1 MTAASKWKLLTSL
14 AFASLLA
21 GCAGQAAPVISGLPP
36 VAVTASGETAPV
48 GTGKAD
54 AADDPAIWVD
64 PANPGRALIV
74 ATDKKAGLHV
84 YDLTGK
90 DLAFLK
96 SGLVNN
102 VDIVG
107 DIVVA
112 SDRNDGLNAHLAV
125 YRLDGAKPAL
135 TALGRAAAGSG
146 EAYGLCLKKTA
157 PGTPITGAP
166 ITAALIVKDGT
177 VRVGTLAVA
186 DGAVPTF
193 AVQWEHKIPTQS
205 EGCVFDGDTLYVG
218 EEVGG
223 LWALT
228 QDGRGAAARLVAP
241 IDNQRLVADLEGL
254 ATIDHKGQR
263 YLIASSQG
271 DNAYAVFRL
280 PSVDYVGRFAV
291 AAGKFG
297 ATSETDGI
305 EAVAGNFGPAYPDGI
320 FLAQDGDNA
329 PKAQNFKLVRWDQI
343 AAALGL

>member
-1 MTAASKWKLLTSL
+1 MTAVRTSKLLASL

-21 GCAGQAAPVISGLPP
+21 GCAASEPMITGLPP
-36 VAVTASGETAPV
+36 VQVTASGETQPV
-48 GTGKAD
+48 GTNRAD
-54 AADDPAIWVD
+54 AADDPAVWVD
-64 PANPGRALIV
+64 PANPARALIV

-84 YDLTGK
+84 YDLAGK
-90 DLAFLK
+90 DRAFIK
-96 SGLVNN
+96 GGFVNN
-102 VDIVG
+102 VDMAG
-107 DIVVA
+107 DIIVA
-112 SDRNDGLNAHLAV
+112 SDRNDGVNAHLAIF
-125 YRLDGAKPAL
+125 RLDSTKPAI
-135 TALGRAAAGSG
+135 TALGRAPAGPG
-146 EAYGLCLKKTA
+146 EAYGLCVKKTA
-157 PGTPITGAP
+157 PGEP

-177 VRVGTLAVA
+177 VRVGTLTVGDTA
-186 DGAVPTF
+186 PTF
-193 AVQWEHKIPTQS
+193 AVEWEHKIATQS

-223 LWALT
+223 LWELK
-228 QDGRGAAARLVAP
+228 QQGSGAAARLVAP

-280 PSVDYVGRFAV
+280 PSVEYVGRFAV
-291 AAGKFG
+291 TAGAFG

-329 PKAQNFKLVRWDQI
+329 PKAQNFKLVRWDMI

>member
-1 MTAASKWKLLTSL
+1 MKRISKWL
-14 AFASLLA
+14 AVSALA
-21 GCAGQAAPVISGLPP
+21 ATATGCAAGEPVFTGLPP
-36 VAVTASGETAPV
+36 VQVTANGETAPV
-48 GTGKAD
+48 GTGRAD
-54 AADDPAIWVD
+54 AADDPAIWID
-64 PANPGRALIV
+64 PANPNRALIV

-90 DLAFLK
+90 DIAFMQA
-96 SGLVNN
+96 GLVNN
-102 VDIVG
+102 VDVAGNI
-107 DIVVA
+107 IVA
-112 SDRNDGLNAHLAV
+112 SDRNDGVNAHLAV
-125 YRLDGAKPAL
+125 FRLDADKPAIVS
-135 TALGRAAAGSG
+135 LGRAAAGTG

-157 PGTPITGAP
+157 PGAP

-177 VRVGTLAVA
+177 VRVGTLTVA
-186 DGAVPTF
+186 DGAAPSF
-193 AVQWEHKIPTQS
+193 ATEWEYKIPTQS

-218 EEVGG
+218 EEDAGVWK
-223 LWALT
+223 LE
-228 QDGRGAAARLVAP
+228 RNGAGATAAMVAP
-241 IDNQRLVADLEGL
+241 VDNQRLVADVEGL

-263 YLIASSQG
+263 YLLVSSQG

-280 PSVDYVGRFAV
+280 PSVEYVGRFAV
-291 AAGKFG
+291 AAGAFG

>member
-1 MTAASKWKLLTSL
+1 MIRTSKLLALSALAAS
-14 AFASLLA
+14 LA
-21 GCAGQAAPVISGLPP
+21 GCAASEPVFTGLPP
-36 VAVTASGETAPV
+36 VQVTASGETAPV

-54 AADDPAIWVD
+54 AADDPAIWID
-64 PANPGRALIV
+64 PANANRALIV

-90 DLAFLK
+90 DIAFTQA
-96 SGLVNN
+96 GLVNN
-102 VDIVG
+102 VDVAGNI
-107 DIVVA
+107 IVA
-112 SDRNDGLNAHLAV
+112 SDRNDGVNAHLAV
-125 YRLDGAKPAL
+125 FRLDADKPAIVS
-135 TALGRAAAGSG
+135 LGRAAAGSG

-157 PGTPITGAP
+157 PGAP

-177 VRVGTLAVA
+177 VRVGTLVV
-186 DGAVPTF
+186 DGTPSFT
-193 AVQWEHKIPTQS
+193 VQWEYKIPTQS

-218 EEVGG
+218 EDDAGIWELKPTGTT
-223 LWALT
+223 AT
-228 QDGRGAAARLVAP
+228 ARIVAP
-241 IDNQRLVADLEGL
+241 VDNQRLVADVEGL

-263 YLIASSQG
+263 YLLASSQG

-280 PSVDYVGRFAV
+280 PSVEYVGRFAV
-291 AAGKFG
+291 AAGAFG

-305 EAVAGNFGPAYPDGI
+305 EAVAGNFGPAFPDGI

>member
-1 MTAASKWKLLTSL
+1 MIRIGTSRLCGIAALGL
-14 AFASLLA
+14 ALA
-21 GCAGQAAPVISGLPP
+21 GCAAGGAKPAISGLPP
-36 VAVTASGETAPV
+36 VPVAANGETAPV

-54 AADDPAIWVD
+54 AADDPAIWID
-64 PANPGRALIV
+64 PANPNRALIV

-90 DLAFLK
+90 GIAFTQA
-96 SGLVNN
+96 GRVNN
-102 VDIVG
+102 VDVAGNI
-107 DIVVA
+107 IVA
-112 SDRNDGLNAHLAV
+112 SDRNDGVNAHLALF
-125 YRLDGAKPAL
+125 RLDADTPAIVS
-135 TALGRAAAGSG
+135 LGRAAAGAG

-157 PGTPITGAP
+157 PGAP

-177 VRVGTLAVA
+177 VRVGTLTVE
-186 DGAVPTF
+186 GTPTF
-193 AVQWEHKIPTQS
+193 AVQWEYKVPTQS

-218 EEVGG
+218 EEDAGIWQLVQSGTT
-223 LWALT
+223 AT
-228 QDGRGAAARLVAP
+228 ARLVAP
-241 IDNQRLVADLEGL
+241 VDTQRLVADVEGL

-263 YLIASSQG
+263 YLLASSQG
-271 DNAYAVFRL
+271 DNAYAVFKL
-280 PSVDYVGRFAV
+280 PSMDYVDRFAV
-291 AAGKFG
+291 AAGTFG